1 MPAIPAMKDATK
13 KLCRRIVGITHK
25 DLTPDAIARA
35 RQLFLDGLAVAVA
48 GTIQEEP
55 PSILA
60 AHAKEMGGIEASTL
74 IGFGFKTTPVQAA
87 YVNGSS
93 MHVLDFEPMWSPAN
107 HQLSTS
113 LPGILALA
121 EYRDLDGREAATAL
135 VKGIEMMGWLRE
147 GSGQFDARAIR
158 FHPPGLVG
166 PMGSAVA
173 AGHMM
178 GLTPEQLQAAIGMA
192 ASRCGSVLANAGTMT
207 KSTHCGLACSLGVD
221 AAMLAARGFGA
232 HMEILETP
240 RGYVDMF
247 FDGKFAWEMLEK
259 FGPPFRVVTPGYAIK
274 MFPSQFG
281 THFVITAGL
290 ELHKKIG
297 DAKRIKKIRLTTPN
311 MPYID
316 RPKPAT
322 GLAGKFSWQYTTVCA
337 LLDGKV
343 TMSTFEDEHRFS
355 PAVEALLDKVE
366 VTPDDSIPARFE
378 ELYVVLEVDLDD
390 GTTVSTRCNGPRG
403 KWGTPPITV
412 EEHLVK
418 VRDCLST
425 RLKERDRERLIELA
439 GSFEQLGN
447 KDLREVMK
455 IVGCG

>member
-1 MPAIPAMKDATK
+1 MTAMKDATK
-13 KLCRRIVGITHK
+13 KLCERIVGITHK
-25 DLTPDAIARA
+25 DLPPDAIARA

-55 PSILA
+55 PAILA
-60 AHAKEMGGIEASTL
+60 AHAKEMGGIAVSTV
-74 IGFGFKTTPVQAA
+74 IGFDFKTTPVQAA

-121 EYRDLDGREAATAL
+121 EYRDMDGREAATAL

-147 GSGQFDARAIR
+147 GSGQFEGNAIR

-178 GLTPEQLQAAIGMA
+178 GLAPEQLQAAIGMA
-192 ASRCGSVLANAGTMT
+192 ASRCGSLLANAGTMT

-221 AAMLAARGFGA
+221 AALLAARGFGA

-247 FDGKFAWEMLEK
+247 FGGKFDYETMLAK

-281 THFVITAGL
+281 THFVITAAL
-290 ELHKKIG
+290 ALHKKIG
-297 DAKRIKKIRLTTPN
+297 DPKRIKKIRITTPD
-311 MPYID
+311 MPYVN
-316 RPKPAT
+316 RPKPVT

-343 TMSTFEDEHRFS
+343 TMSSFEDEHRFS
-355 PAVEALLDKVE
+355 PAVEAMLDKVE
-366 VTPDDSIPARFE
+366 VTPDESIPASFE
-378 ELYVVLEVDLDD
+378 KLHIVTEVTLDD
-390 GTTVSTRCNGPRG
+390 GTTLTERCDGPRG
-403 KWGTPPITV
+403 KWGTSPIPP
-412 EEHLVK
+412 EEHMVK

-425 RLKERDRERLIELA
+425 RLKERDRERLIEL
-439 GSFEQLGN
+439 GNSFEQLTN

-455 IVGCG
+455 IVSCG

>member
-1 MPAIPAMKDATK
+1 MKDATRT
-13 KLCRRIVGITHK
+13 LCERIAGVTRD

-55 PSILA
+55 PAILA
-60 AHAKEMGGIEASTL
+60 AHAREMGGIEASTV
-74 IGFGFKTTPVQAA
+74 IGFDFKTTPVQAA

-147 GSGQFDARAIR
+147 GSPQHAANAIR

-173 AGHMM
+173 AGHML
-178 GLTPEQLQAAIGMA
+178 GLGATQLRSAIGMA
-192 ASRCGSVLANAGTMT
+192 GSRCGSLLSNAGTMT

-221 AAMLAARGFGA
+221 AALLAARGFGA
-232 HMEILETP
+232 HQDILETP
-240 RGYVDMF
+240 RGYVDVF
-247 FDGKFAWEMLEK
+247 CGGEFRYDLLEK

-290 ELHKKIG
+290 ELHKQIADPKQ
-297 DAKRIKKIRLTTPN
+297 IKAIRLTVPP
-311 MPYID
+311 MDYID

-322 GLAGKFSWQYTTVCA
+322 GLAGKFSWQYTAVCA
-337 LLDGKV
+337 LHDGRV
-343 TMSTFEDEHRFS
+343 TMESFEDAHRFS
-355 PAVEALLDKVE
+355 PEIDGLLDKVE
-366 VTPDDSIPARFE
+366 LTADASIPARFE
-378 ELYVVLEVDLDD
+378 DLYVELEVDLDD
-390 GTTVSTRCNGPRG
+390 GRTLRTRCDGPRG
-403 KWGTPPITV
+403 KWGTPPIPE

-425 RLKERDRERLIELA
+425 RLGERDRERLIELA
-439 GSFEQLGN
+439 GSFEQLDN
-447 KDLREVMK
+447 RDLREIMK
-455 IVGCG
+455 IVSCES

>member
-1 MPAIPAMKDATK
+1 MKDATK
-13 KLCRRIVGITHK
+13 KLCDRIVGITHK
-25 DLTPDAIARA
+25 DLTPDAIQRA

-60 AHAKEMGGIEASTL
+60 AHAKEMGGIEVSTV
-74 IGFGFKTTPVQAA
+74 IGFGFKTSPVQAT

-113 LPGILALA
+113 LPGILAIA
-121 EYRDLDGREAATAL
+121 EYKGLDGREAATAL

-147 GSGQFDARAIR
+147 GSGQFDAKAMR

-178 GLTPEQLQAAIGMA
+178 GLTSEQLCAAIGMA
-192 ASRCGSVLANAGTMT
+192 ASRCGSLLANAGTMT

-247 FDGKFAWEMLEK
+247 FGGSFNYEMVEK
-259 FGPPFRVVTPGYAIK
+259 FGPPFRVVTPSYAIK

-297 DAKRIKKIRLTTPN
+297 DPKRIRKIRLTTPN

-316 RPKPAT
+316 RAKPLT
-322 GLAGKFSWQYTTVCA
+322 GLAGKFSWQYTTACA

-355 PAVEALLDKVE
+355 PAVEAMLDKVE
-366 VTPDDSIPARFE
+366 LTMVDDIPARFE
-378 ELYVVLEVDLDD
+378 ELYVIMEVELDD
-390 GTTVSTRCNGPRG
+390 GTKVSHRCNGPRG
-403 KWGTPPITV
+403 KWGTPPIPP
-412 EEHLVK
+412 EEHMVK

-425 RLKERDRERLIELA
+425 RLEERDRERLIELGGA
-439 GSFEQLGN
+439 FEQLAE

-455 IVGCG
+455 IVACDG